1 VVAARGVSVD
11 AGLLIGF
18 GVVAAVAAIL
28 GSMLGLGG
36 GVFLVPILTLF
47 FGVDQKVAIG
57 ASAVA
62 VVTNSVV
69 GSSVHVRSGFTNLRL
84 AVLLQ
89 VTTAAGAT
97 AGALFGVGAD
107 PAIVSAVFGA
117 VLLYAA
123 ISMLL
128 RGDKRPTAGGVATP
142 AGDPAPTRA
151 PPAVPADR
159 WRLDDSFLDP
169 ATGGTVRYAPRR
181 LPLGLGVSVGA
192 GVISGMLGVGGGVV
206 MVPAMN
212 LAMAVPVKAAVGTS
226 AFMVGITS
234 VATAF
239 VFYSQGEIDPTVVV
253 PAVVGVLLGG
263 QFGSRL
269 TRRLRAQRLAAL
281 FSAILF
287 YLGLSLLLQAFGVT
301 LPGQR

>member
-1 VVAARGVSVD
+1 MAELGAVAG
-11 AGLLIGF
+11 
-18 GVVAAVAAIL
+18 VAAIL

-47 FGVDQKVAIG
+47 FGVDQKIAIG

-69 GSSVHVRSGFTNLRL
+69 GSAVHLRSGFTNLRL
-84 AVLLQ
+84 AMMLQ
-89 VTTAAGAT
+89 VTTAVGAT
-97 AGALFGVGAD
+97 VGALFGVAAD
-107 PAIVSAVFGA
+107 PSIVNAVFGA

-123 ISMLL
+123 ISMLVRREARSSTGEPSPAAVRPSDPL
-128 RGDKRPTAGGVATP
+128 RLGAGFH
-142 AGDPAPTRA
+142 DPASGA
-151 PPAVPADR
+151 DVAYVPGR
-159 WRLDDSFLDP
+159 I
-169 ATGGTVRYAPRR
+169 
-181 LPLGLGVSVGA
+181 PLGLGVSAGA

-212 LAMAVPVKAAVGTS
+212 LAMRVPVKAAVGTS
-226 AFMVGITS
+226 AFMVGVTS

-239 VFYSQGEIDPTVVV
+239 VFYSQGEMDPTVVV
-253 PAVVGVLLGG
+253 PAILGVFLGG
-263 QFGSRL
+263 QIGSHL
-269 TRRLRAQRLAAL
+269 TRRLRARRLAAL

-287 YLGLSLLLQAFGVT
+287 YLGLSLLLRAFGLA